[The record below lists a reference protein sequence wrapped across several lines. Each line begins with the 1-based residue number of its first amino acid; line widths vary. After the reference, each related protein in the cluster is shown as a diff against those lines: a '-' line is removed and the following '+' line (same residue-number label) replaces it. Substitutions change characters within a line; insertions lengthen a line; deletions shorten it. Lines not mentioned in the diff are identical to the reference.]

1 MYYCDQR
8 IFLEKIMAF
17 ETAQLPIAGIIGLY
31 LQVQGSY
38 KHVATTL
45 KFSI

>member
-8 IFLEKIMAF
+8 IFSERIMAF
-17 ETAQLPIAGIIGLY
+17 DTAQLPITGIIGVY